1 MANTRITQGVIK
13 PNEDYDVRH
22 INATG
27 IITAQNISIGGTLT
41 YNDVT
46 NVDSIGVI
54 TARSGILI
62 GAGQSIGPVSGI
74 ITYYGDGS
82 KLSGIDATQ
91 LKGPAGNVVIQGYGT
106 GAVHT
111 GFSTMQNLRVTGIAT
126 FGTSSTVIN
135 GDQNIINVGTALTLG
150 HTQGVQFH
158 TQNLHAD
165 GFEIN
170 NINASGIITASEFR
184 GSGAGLSGMP
194 VAIGTALGA
203 AGSNLDAFFYV
214 NKVLP
219 VTSTVTVDPPSS
231 SDRAYTHYT
240 DIQVSDSADLII
252 AEGDDLIPDV
262 LGLANNGTFGGGSS
276 AGRLRVNL
284 ITDKD
289 ATGAPTVSN
298 GLIISGVTTTSDI
311 KVGAGATL
319 NVYGGATYSGIVT
332 ASSFSGDGSNLTG
345 IQVGGGTSLSFNDDV
360 AVYFGNSNDMSLY
373 HVGYNSNIKNT
384 TGYLRLLTDNFAV
397 MNEAGNQTII
407 SGNNDDGTG
416 QQAVRLYYA
425 NSQKLI
431 TTNTGAVVTG
441 ILTATSFS
449 GDGSALTGVSSPTA
463 NRNFITNGSMR
474 FWQRGHTFNSQGNGQ
489 NDYTTDRWAIGH
501 NNSHMA
507 AVTRQDG
514 TGADAKFAY
523 CARIQRDSGQSQTD
537 QMRFHTA
544 LETKD
549 VELLRGEVL
558 TISYYARK
566 GANYSE
572 ANSRITGV
580 RIATGENVDGD
591 PNAYSGGHWTNATT
605 ILTGTPT
612 LTTNWQRFSHTTNAV
627 SNSAN
632 SMIIEFRHTPTG
644 TAGANDYYEITG
656 VQLEI
661 GSSMTA
667 FEHRRYSDE
676 LRRCQRYCFRF
687 GGGDTEQYTTL
698 LMGIQSHSQL
708 CKAHVQFPVDMRSK
722 DVTFSFS
729 NLTVDDDITSYS
741 GGRIFSVNSE
751 NAGKNSATLIFN
763 TASMSNVNATRILTD
778 ASGGYIQCEC
788 EL

>member
-46 NVDSIGVI
+46 SVDSIGII
-54 TARSGILI
+54 TARKGIVSSGVVT
-62 GAGQSIGPVSGI
+62 ASAFH
-74 ITYYGDGS
+74 GDGS
-82 KLSGIDATQ
+82 QLTGISVDATSIE
-91 LKGPAGNVVIQGYGT
+91 GPGGGIVIQGYDT

-111 GFSTMQNLRVTGIAT
+111 GFSTMQNLRGTGIAT
-126 FGTSSTVIN
+126 FGTSSTVIH
-135 GDQNIINVGTALTLG
+135 GDQNLINVGTALTLG

-170 NINASGIITASEFR
+170 NINASGIITAAQFSGG
-184 GSGAGLSGMP
+184 GSDLSGLP

-203 AGSNLDAFFYV
+203 AGSGLDAFFYV
-214 NKVLP
+214 NKVLG
-219 VTSTVTVDPPSS
+219 VDSTVTVDPPSS

-240 DIQVSDSADLII
+240 DIQVDNGGDLII

-262 LGLANNGTFGGGSS
+262 LGLANNGTFGGGAS
-276 AGRLRVNL
+276 AGRLRVN
-284 ITDKD
+284 IISDKN

-298 GLIISGVTTTSDI
+298 GLIISGVTTTSEIFVGNNI
-311 KVGAGATL
+311 KL
-319 NVYGGATYSGIVT
+319 DPISGIVT
-332 ASSFSGDGSNLTG
+332 ATTFSGNLTG
-345 IQVGGGTSLSFNDDV
+345 GATALKDSAGNVKIQAQASGAIHSGISTLSNVSIFDS
-360 AVYFGNSNDMSLY
+360 NSGILKLKRS
-373 HVGYNSNIKNT
+373 NT
-384 TGYLRLLTDNFAV
+384 TNQEAHIGYFSSGLHIETRELTNIELKSNTQTKLLVNP
-397 MNEAGNQTII
+397 
-407 SGNNDDGTG
+407 S
-416 QQAVRLYYA
+416 
-425 NSQKLI
+425 
-431 TTNTGAVVTG
+431 GAVVTG

-449 GDGSALTGVSSPTA
+449 GDGSALTGVSSPSA
-463 NRNFITNGSMR
+463 NRNFIINGDMR
-474 FWQRGHTFNSQGNGQ
+474 FWQRGTTFNSQGNGQ
-489 NDYTTDRWAIGH
+489 NDYTTDRFAIGH

-507 AVTRQDG
+507 AVTQQDG
-514 TGADAKFAY
+514 TGAHAKFQY
-523 CARIQRDSGQSQTD
+523 CARVQRDSGQSQTD

-544 LETKD
+544 LETND
-549 VELLRGEVL
+549 VILLRGEVL

-572 ANSRITGV
+572 ANSKITGV
-580 RIATGENVDGD
+580 RIATGENIDGD

-612 LTTNWQRFSHTTNAV
+612 LTTSWQRFSHTTSAV

-632 SMIIEFRHTPTG
+632 SMIIEFRHSPTG

-667 FEHRRYSDE
+667 FEHRRYTDE
-676 LRRCQRYCFRF
+676 LQRCQRFYEIVRA
-687 GGGDTEQYTTL
+687 GGGMYWGNGQYCGHGNFKVTKRSAPAVTIQTEHYDYPSSGNWTAINITTE
-698 LMGIQSHSQL
+698 GFGVRNNTSGSYQI
-708 CKAHVQFPVDMRSK
+708 VDG
-722 DVTFSFS
+722 TW
-729 NLTVDDDITSYS
+729 TA
-741 GGRIFSVNSE
+741 
-751 NAGKNSATLIFN
+751 NA
-763 TASMSNVNATRILTD
+763 
-778 ASGGYIQCEC
+778 

>member
-46 NVDSIGVI
+46 SVDSIGII
-54 TARSGILI
+54 TARKGIVSSGVVT
-62 GAGQSIGPVSGI
+62 ASAFH
-74 ITYYGDGS
+74 GDGS
-82 KLSGIDATQ
+82 QLTGISVDATSIE
-91 LKGPAGNVVIQGYGT
+91 GPGGGIVIQGYDT

-111 GFSTMQNLRVTGIAT
+111 GFSTMQNLRGTGIAT
-126 FGTSSTVIN
+126 FGTSSTVIH
-135 GDQNIINVGTALTLG
+135 GDQNLINVGTALTLG

-170 NINASGIITASEFR
+170 NINASGIITAAQFSGG
-184 GSGAGLSGMP
+184 GSDLSGLP

-203 AGSNLDAFFYV
+203 AGSGLDAFFYV
-214 NKVLP
+214 NKVLG
-219 VTSTVTVDPPSS
+219 VDSTVTVDPPSS

-240 DIQVSDSADLII
+240 DIQVDNGGDLII

-262 LGLANNGTFGGGSS
+262 LGLANNGTFGGGAS
-276 AGRLRVNL
+276 AGRLRVN
-284 ITDKD
+284 IISDKN

-298 GLIISGVTTTSDI
+298 GLIISGVTTTSEIFVGNNI
-311 KVGAGATL
+311 KL
-319 NVYGGATYSGIVT
+319 DPISGIVT
-332 ASSFSGDGSNLTG
+332 ATTFSGNLTG
-345 IQVGGGTSLSFNDDV
+345 GATALKDSAGNVKIQAQASGAIHSGISTFSNVSIL
-360 AVYFGNSNDMSLY
+360 YGNNGVLKLKRS
-373 HVGYNSNIKNT
+373 NT
-384 TGYLRLLTDNFAV
+384 TNQEAHIGYFSSGLHIETRELTNIELKSNTQTKLLVNP
-397 MNEAGNQTII
+397 
-407 SGNNDDGTG
+407 S
-416 QQAVRLYYA
+416 
-425 NSQKLI
+425 
-431 TTNTGAVVTG
+431 GAVVTG

-449 GDGSALTGVSSPTA
+449 GDGSALTGVSSPSA
-463 NRNFITNGSMR
+463 NRNFIINGDMR
-474 FWQRGHTFNSQGNGQ
+474 FWQRGTTFNSQGNGQ
-489 NDYTTDRWAIGH
+489 NDYTTDRFAIGH

-507 AVTRQDG
+507 AVTQQDG
-514 TGADAKFAY
+514 TGAHAKFQY
-523 CARIQRDSGQSQTD
+523 CARVQRDSGQSQTD

-544 LETKD
+544 LETND
-549 VELLRGEVL
+549 VILLRGEVL

-572 ANSRITGV
+572 ANSKITGV
-580 RIATGENVDGD
+580 RIATGENIDGD

-612 LTTNWQRFSHTTNAV
+612 LTTSWQRFSHTTSAV

-632 SMIIEFRHTPTG
+632 SMIIEFRHSPTG

-667 FEHRRYSDE
+667 FEHRRYTDE
-676 LRRCQRYCFRF
+676 LQRCQRFYEIVRA
-687 GGGDTEQYTTL
+687 GGGMYWGNGQYCGHGNFKVTKRSAPAVTIQTEHYDYPSSGNWTAINITTE
-698 LMGIQSHSQL
+698 GFGVRNNTSGSYQI
-708 CKAHVQFPVDMRSK
+708 VDG
-722 DVTFSFS
+722 TW
-729 NLTVDDDITSYS
+729 TA
-741 GGRIFSVNSE
+741 
-751 NAGKNSATLIFN
+751 NA
-763 TASMSNVNATRILTD
+763 
-778 ASGGYIQCEC
+778 